1 MQDVSSLLRMTD
13 KELVRRRFTVA
24 MGSYEDSAVAQR
36 SIASR
41 LAALIGTYAARQC
54 AGRVLEIGCGTGL
67 LTRGLLEVAKPEE
80 LYLNDLCGAFEC
92 FYSDLP
98 GGAVHFVAG
107 DAESVRLPD
116 RLDLIASASAVQW
129 LDDPVGF
136 IAGCRQHLDRGG
148 CIAFSTFGPGNLR
161 EVSALSGHSLFYPS
175 LPCWEERL
183 SAFYCLLHCEES
195 ELQLRFSS
203 PRDVLLHLK
212 RTGVTGIGRNAW
224 TKQALQAFCRSYEEK
239 FGDGGGVTLTYRPVY
254 VIAKKQ

>member
-1 MQDVSSLLRMTD
+1 MTD
-13 KELVRRRFTVA
+13 KELVRKRSTDA
-24 MGSYEDSAVAQR
+24 LDTYGEHAVAQR
-36 SIASR
+36 GIALR
-41 LAALIGTYAARQC
+41 LASLVGLYAGRQC

-67 LTRGLLEVAKPEE
+67 FTRELLKRAQPGE
-80 LYLNDLCGAFEC
+80 LYLNDICEAFER
-92 FYSDLP
+92 FFPDLRGEPVRFLP
-98 GGAVHFVAG
+98 GDV
-107 DAESVRLPD
+107 ESVALPAG
-116 RLDLIASASAVQW
+116 LDLIVSASAVQW

-212 RTGVTGIGRNAW
+212 RTGVTGIGRNTW